1 MYIGLI
7 FIKVVVGTQ
16 LKRNWMKSSND
27 AFYTR
32 VRVYMLT
39 YYITVLTFFYSFLD
53 PFSCFLLVHLFPFV
67 SLENFTRNEPI
78 FSALLL
84 TRKESISI
92 GIFFID
98 QTLNLM
104 QIFINL
110 NI

>member
-39 YYITVLTFFYSFLD
+39 YYITVLTFFYSFLRLIR
-53 PFSCFLLVHLFPFV
+53 FLASYSSIFFHLYLWKI
-67 SLENFTRNEPI
+67 SLEMSPFLVPYYSHGKNPFRSE
-78 FSALLL
+78 FFL
-84 TRKESISI
+84 SIKR
-92 GIFFID
+92 
-98 QTLNLM
+98 
-104 QIFINL
+104 
-110 NI
+110 

>member
-7 FIKVVVGTQ
+7 FVKVVVGTQ

-27 AFYTR
+27 AFYTSI
-32 VRVYMLT
+32 YAHIL
-39 YYITVLTFFYSFLD
+39 YYRSNLLLLFPSLD